1 MTVVEYLKQ
10 GLGLDRQINYHVA
23 KMVELRLSVNSIPS
37 LRLQADK
44 VQTSPSGEAP
54 YVNAMMRVEELKEQ
68 INREMALYLKLKSQ
82 ITEVI
87 HQVKNNELQLVLMYK
102 YLEGKTM
109 KQIADL
115 MNANRSTLYRWHERA
130 IEQIILP
137 EDAINIKKVQNDPR
151 RLNLSA

>member
-1 MTVVEYLKQ
+1 
-10 GLGLDRQINYHVA
+10 
-23 KMVELRLSVNSIPS
+23 
-37 LRLQADK
+37 
-44 VQTSPSGEAP
+44 
-54 YVNAMMRVEELKEQ
+54 MRVEELKEQ

>member
-10 GLGLDRQINYHVA
+10 GLGLDRQINYHIA
-23 KMVELRLSVNSIPS
+23 KMVDLRLSATSIPS

-54 YVNAMMRVEELKEQ
+54 YVKALERVEELKEQ
-68 INREMALYLKLKSQ
+68 INREMALYLKLKRQ

-102 YLEGKTM
+102 YLEGKTFSQISDLLNASLSSVYRRHREAI
-109 KQIADL
+109 KQI
-115 MNANRSTLYRWHERA
+115 T
-130 IEQIILP
+130 LP
-137 EDAINIKKVQNDPR
+137 EDAISITIR
-151 RLNLSA
+151 